1 MDCKTYQ
8 FLKIHTYKD
17 WYFVM
22 LLVFSRSRSLAKYES
37 SIINELSI
45 LMSVGNT
52 HLFLDAT
59 FKNLPNAGGVL
70 SLSRNVLG
78 ARNSLVFFV
87 R

>member
-1 MDCKTYQ
+1 
-8 FLKIHTYKD
+8 
-17 WYFVM
+17 M
-22 LLVFSRSRSLAKYES
+22 LLVFSRSRSLAKYER

-45 LMSVGNT
+45 PISVGNT

-59 FKNLPNAGGVL
+59 FKDLPNAGGVL

-78 ARNSLVFFV
+78 ARNSLVCFV